1 MAALD
6 GKITI
11 ERELRPCMVK
21 IPKQVKKHIAKPAN
35 TITGEMTLYTEEP
48 EHEIKA
54 LFHCWDHRSE
64 LYDASPMIG
73 GHPGGQV
80 SGTFAIVEYED
91 GTIHEVEPTQ
101 IQFVDNAMREYA
113 FPEAEENRDK
123 SENEWKPLKRVNH
136 VCPKCGQGRMKL
148 DEGIVLTSNPPQYRY
163 QCDKCGYVE
172 CSSGQI
178 EVSEI
183 DEI

>member
-11 ERELRPCMVK
+11 GIEYRPCMVK
-21 IPKQVKKHIAKPAN
+21 IPKKEMRHKIKPAN

-73 GHPGGQV
+73 GHPDGQV

-91 GTIHEVEPTQ
+91 GIVHEVEPQ
-101 IQFVDNAMREYA
+101 NIRFVDNAISKYA
-113 FPEAEENRDK
+113 FLGME
-123 SENEWKPLKRVNH
+123 
-136 VCPKCGQGRMKL
+136 
-148 DEGIVLTSNPPQYRY
+148 
-163 QCDKCGYVE
+163 
-172 CSSGQI
+172 
-178 EVSEI
+178 
-183 DEI
+183 

>member
-1 MAALD
+1 MAS
-6 GKITI
+6 GNI
-11 ERELRPCMVK
+11 EIKYELRPCIVH
-21 IPKQVKKHIAKPAN
+21 IPEKREYFRENRERKYRIKKTAEN
-35 TITGEMTLYTEEP
+35 
-48 EHEIKA
+48 IKA
-54 LFHCWDHRSE
+54 LFHCWNHRSE
-64 LYDASPMIG
+64 LVGDSSMIG

-91 GTIHEVEPTQ
+91 GTVHEVEPQ
-101 IQFVDNAMREYA
+101 NIRFVDNAMSEYV
-113 FPEAEENRDK
+113 FPEMEKNIDK
-123 SENEWKPLKRVNH
+123 VKNEWKPLKRVNH

-183 DEI
+183 DEL

>member
-11 ERELRPCMVK
+11 ERGLRPCIVR
-21 IPKQVKKHIAKPAN
+21 IPDKKKQFK
-35 TITGEMTLYTEEP
+35 EM
-48 EHEIKA
+48 KA
-54 LFHCWDHRSE
+54 LFHCWDFRSE
-64 LYDASPMIG
+64 VIGESYLRG
-73 GHPGGQV
+73 GHPAGQI
-80 SGTFAIVEYED
+80 SATFAIVEYED
-91 GTIHEVEPTQ
+91 GTIHKVEPTS
-101 IQFVDNAMREYA
+101 IRFVDNAMSEYA
-113 FPEAEENRDK
+113 FPEMEKNTDK
-123 SENEWKPLKRVNH
+123 VKNEWKPLKRVNH

-183 DEI
+183 DENEPR

>member
-6 GKITI
+6 GKMII

-35 TITGEMTLYTEEP
+35 TITGEMTLYTEES
-48 EHEIKA
+48 EREIKT
-54 LFHCWDHRSE
+54 LFHCW
-64 LYDASPMIG
+64 
-73 GHPGGQV
+73 HPVTGN
-80 SGTFAIVEYED
+80 AIVEYSD
-91 GTIHEVEPTQ
+91 GTIHEAEPTQ
-101 IQFVDNAMREYA
+101 IRFVDNAMSEYV
-113 FPEAEENRDK
+113 FPEMEKNTDK
-123 SENEWKPLKRVNH
+123 VKNEWKPLKRVNH